1 MYTSI
6 KFCLTSIL
14 TITSLSVIA
23 QTGNALLDAYQNTQT
38 SNVSKDKDPNLYI
51 PMYIKND
58 STYYFEKVGSKME
71 SKAIGM
77 GYGGLNSYYT
87 IFNSPTSSVRFKQN
101 EIPTFIITVDPG
113 TDVFEMILIV
123 KADVVKNKTYRRFVK
138 SGMAIGGSK
147 DMSAYQIKPE
157 LKQLDKNKYQIIL
170 PLLAA
175 GEYAF
180 MPIYKGTQANSI
192 NTSSGSIRLFCF
204 GIN

>member
-1 MYTSI
+1 MKI
-6 KFCLTSIL
+6 KFVLGVIILLTSCY
-14 TITSLSVIA
+14 TPSTA
-23 QTGNALLDAYQNTQT
+23 QNSDNALLDAYQNTQ
-38 SNVSKDKDPNLYI
+38 SNVSTDKDPNLYI

-58 STYYFEKVGSKME
+58 STYFFEKVGSKME

-77 GYGGLNSYYT
+77 GYGGMNSYYT

-138 SGMAIGGSK
+138 SGVAAGGSK

-157 LKQLDKNKYQIIL
+157 LKQLDKNKYQIVL
-170 PLLAA
+170 PPLAA

-180 MPIYKGTQANSI
+180 MPIFKGTQGQSI
-192 NTSSGSIRLFCF
+192 RTASGSIRLFCF